1 MWLNHWRLKVAPSKC
16 CYMIFSKNKK
26 SGEYEEM
33 CLSMYGSEIPLD
45 KTGEMKFLGIK
56 FDKQMNFIKHIDDL
70 INKCNNRLN
79 VLRILKH
86 RSWRVDNKTLL
97 VIYYALIRSIID
109 YSLILYP
116 ILSNAIKN
124 QLQIIQN
131 KALRIIAS
139 KKVDEISIKELH
151 ELLKVDMISTRAKDL
166 RDRYLSKNIDT
177 ENPITI
183 ITLYEYEQCKD
194 EFTKF
199 PTLLDA
205 MTELDDEFE
214 EELNSNDFLLTT
226 TNLFS

>member
-1 MWLNHWRLKVAPSKC
+1 
-16 CYMIFSKNKK
+16 
-26 SGEYEEM
+26 
-33 CLSMYGSEIPLD
+33 
-45 KTGEMKFLGIK
+45 
-56 FDKQMNFIKHIDDL
+56 
-70 INKCNNRLN
+70 
-79 VLRILKH
+79 
-86 RSWRVDNKTLL
+86 L

-214 EELNSNDFLLTT
+214 EELNSNDFPLTT

>member
-1 MWLNHWRLKVAPSKC
+1 M
-16 CYMIFSKNKK
+16 
-26 SGEYEEM
+26 
-33 CLSMYGSEIPLD
+33 
-45 KTGEMKFLGIK
+45 
-56 FDKQMNFIKHIDDL
+56 
-70 INKCNNRLN
+70 
-79 VLRILKH
+79 
-86 RSWRVDNKTLL
+86 

-214 EELNSNDFLLTT
+214 EELNSNDFPLTT

>member
-1 MWLNHWRLKVAPSKC
+1 
-16 CYMIFSKNKK
+16 
-26 SGEYEEM
+26 
-33 CLSMYGSEIPLD
+33 
-45 KTGEMKFLGIK
+45 
-56 FDKQMNFIKHIDDL
+56 
-70 INKCNNRLN
+70 
-79 VLRILKH
+79 
-86 RSWRVDNKTLL
+86 
-97 VIYYALIRSIID
+97 
-109 YSLILYP
+109 
-116 ILSNAIKN
+116 
-124 QLQIIQN
+124 
-131 KALRIIAS
+131 
-139 KKVDEISIKELH
+139 
-151 ELLKVDMISTRAKDL
+151 MISTRAKDL